1 MTRNNLSAAC
11 MNSAMPMR
19 QNGVALMIVILVF
32 ALVSILAVGMYN
44 RQSLFVQ
51 SSGNVFAQ
59 AQAYQYALA
68 SEIYGKRLLKA
79 DWDDD
84 KDANEFV
91 DDLEQVQ
98 NAIVIPVE
106 EAFLEAQFN
115 DVQGKLNINDLV
127 NIDGSINTLMQD
139 RFKRLLNRLALESVK
154 IETIQDWIDENQEP
168 TNFEGSED
176 GDYLGLEVPYRTGSQ
191 PFYHLSELLL
201 LQGITREDYEKLI
214 RYVSVLPQGSA
225 PVNVNTAS
233 EEVLQ
238 SLVED
243 LSDAE
248 AKDLV
253 AAREEKP
260 WVDLNSFLS
269 ASVLNG
275 KKIDQNYLSV
285 NSSFFEIATRIT
297 LADRKV
303 RLLSLIH
310 RKQED
315 GEMTVV
321 KRDQGQKY
329 LITKEAVAL

>member
-1 MTRNNLSAAC
+1 MSQSTFPKKGALAS
-11 MNSAMPMR
+11 R
-19 QNGVALMIVILVF
+19 QQGVALMIVILVF

-51 SSGNVFAQ
+51 SSANVFAQ
-59 AQAYQYALA
+59 SQAYQYALA

-115 DVQGKLNINDLV
+115 DVQGKLNVNDLV
-127 NIDGSINTLMQD
+127 NLDGSENTLVQE
-139 RFKRLLNRLALESVK
+139 RFKRLLNRLALESVNL
-154 IETIQDWIDENQEP
+154 ETLQDWIDENQEP
-168 TNFEGSED
+168 SNFEGAED
-176 GDYLGLEVPYRTGSQ
+176 GDYLGLEIPYRTGSQ

-201 LQGITREDYEKLI
+201 LQGITRQDYEKLI
-214 RYVSVLPQGSA
+214 QYVSVLPQGMA

-253 AAREEKP
+253 ATREEKP
-260 WVDLNSFLS
+260 WVDVNAFLS
-269 ASVLNG
+269 EAVLNG
-275 KKIDQNYLSV
+275 KKVDQNYLSV
-285 NSSFFEIATRIT
+285 NSSFFEIATRIS
-297 LADRKV
+297 LSDRKV
-303 RLLSLIH
+303 RLLSLIY
-310 RKQED
+310 RKPED

-329 LITKEAVAL
+329 LITKEALAL